1 MPTTVRD
8 RDGSAGAGTRA
19 EADEM
24 QRLGVR
30 PWAERPGYS
39 APKFALEPRIVT
51 VRARQLQRALTSRLA
66 DGPHG
71 KGRDMGSLRSSSPV
85 FATVSVAAFS
95 VQRLG
100 D

>member
-1 MPTTVRD
+1 
-8 RDGSAGAGTRA
+8 
-19 EADEM
+19 M

-51 VRARQLQRALTSRLA
+51 VRARQLQRASASRLA
-66 DGPHG
+66 DGPQG
-71 KGRDMGSLRSSSPV
+71 KDGHMGSFRRSSLV
-85 FATVSVAAFS
+85 LATVAVAGFVATVDGNDVFS
-95 VQRLG
+95 VRRLG